1 MINSCN
7 GFEKSVNFFSNAE
20 RKDGMNYKIKRAAA
34 ALCGCTLL
42 AASLTGCGGSEAESV
57 MDSTVTV
64 EVQNVRRGSIQLQG
78 TYVGTVS
85 ASESVN
91 VIPLVQG
98 ATVESV
104 NVSVGSEVKEGQ
116 VLAKLDSTS
125 ADLTAENAQ
134 AAYNSALAQAQ
145 SALGGQWKTNIYS
158 AERGIDQLDDSIND
172 MNDSI
177 DDLKD
182 STAYKTAKNARNDAK
197 AAYETL
203 RDQTSSYKSIQ
214 SLNIKITEQNKD
226 LLAAMQVS
234 GNVGDTAEVKG
245 AGIDY
250 VNSLAEIANLG
261 EAESGMDSTVR
272 KNVLAMKQFAD
283 NGGNL
288 ESLTDA
294 NVSTA
299 KAGYDQ
305 AQIAFDQVD
314 SQVSSLETQRDS
326 LKTQKE
332 TAEGTLDITQG
343 ETYNETV
350 ASLQAGLAQAQVGL
364 DSAAYQQSLY
374 TLTSPINGTIESVG
388 LTKDGMASASSIAFT
403 ISNKDTMQV
412 TFYVA
417 EDVRDEFTAGQ
428 PVTVSRGDKTYSG
441 TITEIGNA
449 VDMQKGLF
457 KVKAT
462 IYDMPDL
469 ASGVT
474 ASITTTCHSAENV
487 VVIPCD
493 AVYYENGDAYVFV
506 AKDGVAVKTPVETGI
521 YNDTDIAIT
530 SGLIEGQQV
539 ITTWSANLIDGSSI
553 TIPGQDESKSDAA
566 SSAESSQ
573 G

>member
-1 MINSCN
+1 
-7 GFEKSVNFFSNAE
+7 
-20 RKDGMNYKIKRAAA
+20 MNTKIKRVAA
-34 ALCGCTLL
+34 ALCSCTLL
-42 AASLTGCGGSEAESV
+42 AAGLTGCGGSEAESV
-57 MDSTVTV
+57 MDPTVTV

-78 TYVGTVS
+78 TYVGSVS
-85 ASESVN
+85 AGESVN

-125 ADLTAENAQ
+125 ADLTAQNAQ

-145 SALGGQWKTNIYS
+145 STLGGQWKTNIYS
-158 AERGIDQLDDSIND
+158 AERGVDQLNETIDNL
-172 MNDSI
+172 NDSI

-182 STAYKTAKNARNDAK
+182 STAYKTAKSARDSAK
-197 AAYETL
+197 AAYETV
-203 RDQTSSYKSIQ
+203 RDQTNSYNAVKEFE
-214 SLNIKITEQNKD
+214 ITVTEANKD
-226 LLAAMQVS
+226 SLAKLNVS
-234 GNVGDTAEVKG
+234 EAAVGEKVKVTGSG
-245 AGIDY
+245 ADY
-250 VNSLAEIANLG
+250 INALAEIADMG
-261 EAESGMDSTVR
+261 EAESGMDSATR
-272 KNVLAMKQFAD
+272 KNVAAMKKFV
-283 NGGNL
+283 
-288 ESLTDA
+288 DA
-294 NVSTA
+294 NGDLTGLTNTA
-299 KAGYDQ
+299 VDAKKAAYDQ

-314 SQVSSLETQRDS
+314 SQVTSLETQRDAYE
-326 LKTQKE
+326 TQRD

-350 ASLQAGLAQAQVGL
+350 AALQAGLAQAQVGL

-374 TLTSPINGTIESVG
+374 TLTAPITGTVESVG

-403 ISNKDTMQV
+403 ISNKDTMVV

-417 EDVRDEFTAGQ
+417 EDVRDELTAGQ
-428 PVTVSRGDKTYSG
+428 PVTVSRGGNTYSG
-441 TITEIGNA
+441 AITEIGNA

-462 IYDMPDL
+462 IYDMPDI

-474 ASITTTCHSAENV
+474 ASITTTCHSANNV

-493 AVYYENGDAYVFV
+493 AVYYENGSAYVFV
-506 AKDGVAVKTPVETGI
+506 ARDSVAVKTPVETGI

-539 ITTWSANLIDGSSI
+539 ITTWSANLMDGSSI
-553 TIPGQDESKSDAA
+553 TIPGQENEQQSADSSAA
-566 SSAESSQ
+566 SAQ
-573 G
+573 N

>member
-1 MINSCN
+1 MKTN
-7 GFEKSVNFFSNAE
+7 
-20 RKDGMNYKIKRAAA
+20 IKRVAA
-34 ALCGCTLL
+34 ALCSCTLL
-42 AASLTGCGGSEAESV
+42 AAGLTACGSIETESV
-57 MDSTVTV
+57 MDSTVAV
-64 EVQNVRRGSIQLQG
+64 QVQNVRRGSIELQG
-78 TYVGTVS
+78 TYVGSVS
-85 ASESVN
+85 AAESVN

-104 NVSVGSEVKEGQ
+104 NVAVGSEVKQGQ

-125 ADLTAENAQ
+125 ADLTAKNAQ

-158 AERGIDQLDDSIND
+158 AERGIDQLDDSIDNL
-172 MNDSI
+172 NDSI
-177 DDLKD
+177 DDFKNG
-182 STAYKTAKNARNDAK
+182 TAYKMAQNARNDAK
-197 AAYETL
+197 AIYDTL

-214 SLNIKITEQNKD
+214 SLAVRITEQNKD

-245 AGIDY
+245 NGADY

-261 EAESGMDSTVR
+261 EAESGMDSTAR
-272 KNVLAMKQFAD
+272 KNVLAMKQFVD
-283 NGGNL
+283 NGGVL

-294 NVSTA
+294 KVDAT

-314 SQVSSLETQRDS
+314 SQLSQLETQRDS
-326 LKTQKE
+326 LKAQKE
-332 TAEGTLDITQG
+332 TAQGTLDITQS

-374 TLTSPINGTIESVG
+374 TLTAPISGTVESVG
-388 LTKDGMASASSIAFT
+388 LTKNGMASASSIAFT
-403 ISNKDTMQV
+403 ISNKNTMQV
-412 TFYVA
+412 TFYVT

-428 PVTVSRGDKTYSG
+428 AVTVSRGSSTYGG

-474 ASITTTCHSAENV
+474 ASITTTCHSAKDV
-487 VVIPCD
+487 IVIPCD

-506 AKDGVAVKTPVETGI
+506 ARDGTAVKTPVETGI
-521 YNDTDIAIT
+521 YDDQNIAIT

-539 ITTWSANLIDGSSI
+539 ITTWSANLIDGCAI
-553 TIPGQDESKSDAA
+553 TVPGQEEAEETADSAA
-566 SSAESSQ
+566 SAQ

>member
-1 MINSCN
+1 MKTN
-7 GFEKSVNFFSNAE
+7 
-20 RKDGMNYKIKRAAA
+20 IKRVAA
-34 ALCGCTLL
+34 ALCSCTLL
-42 AASLTGCGGSEAESV
+42 AAGLTACGSTEAESV
-57 MDSTVTV
+57 MDPTVTV
-64 EVQNVRRGSIQLQG
+64 QVQNVRRGSIELQG
-78 TYVGTVS
+78 TYVGSVS
-85 ASESVN
+85 AAESVN

-104 NVSVGSEVKEGQ
+104 NVAVGSEVKQGQ

-125 ADLTAENAQ
+125 ADLTAKNAQ

-158 AERGIDQLDDSIND
+158 AERGIDQLDDSIDNMD
-172 MNDSI
+172 DSI
-177 DDLKD
+177 DDFKNG
-182 STAYKTAKNARNDAK
+182 TAYKMAKNARNDAK
-197 AAYETL
+197 AIYDTL

-214 SLNIKITEQNKD
+214 SLAVGITEQNKD

-245 AGIDY
+245 DGADY

-261 EAESGMDSTVR
+261 EAESGMDSTAR
-272 KNVLAMKQFAD
+272 KNVLAMKQFVD
-283 NGGNL
+283 NGGVL

-294 NVSTA
+294 KVDAA

-314 SQVSSLETQRDS
+314 SQLSQMETQRDS
-326 LKTQKE
+326 LKAQKE
-332 TAEGTLDITQG
+332 TAEGTLDITQS

-374 TLTSPINGTIESVG
+374 TLTAPISGTVESVG
-388 LTKDGMASASSIAFT
+388 LTKNGMASASSIAFT
-403 ISNKDTMQV
+403 ISNKNTMQV
-412 TFYVA
+412 TFYVT

-428 PVTVSRGDKTYSG
+428 AVTVSRGSSTYGG

-474 ASITTTCHSAENV
+474 ASITTTCHSAKDV
-487 VVIPCD
+487 IVIPCD

-506 AKDGVAVKTPVETGI
+506 ARDGTAVKTPVETGI
-521 YNDTDIAIT
+521 YDDQNIAIT
-530 SGLIEGQQV
+530 SGLMEGQQV
-539 ITTWSANLIDGSSI
+539 ITTWSANLIDGCAI
-553 TIPGQDESKSDAA
+553 TVSGQEKAEKTADSAA
-566 SSAESSQ
+566 SAQ

>member
-1 MINSCN
+1 MKTN
-7 GFEKSVNFFSNAE
+7 
-20 RKDGMNYKIKRAAA
+20 IKRVAA
-34 ALCGCTLL
+34 ALCSCTLL
-42 AASLTGCGGSEAESV
+42 AAGLTACGSTEAESV
-57 MDSTVTV
+57 MDSTVAV
-64 EVQNVRRGSIQLQG
+64 QVQNVRRGSIELQG
-78 TYVGTVS
+78 TYVGSVS
-85 ASESVN
+85 AAESVN

-104 NVSVGSEVKEGQ
+104 NVAVGSEVKQGQ

-125 ADLTAENAQ
+125 ADLTAKNAQ

-158 AERGIDQLDDSIND
+158 AERGIDQLDDSIDN

-177 DDLKD
+177 DDFKNG
-182 STAYKTAKNARNDAK
+182 TAYKMAKNARNDAK
-197 AAYETL
+197 AIYDTL

-214 SLNIKITEQNKD
+214 SLAVRITEQNKD

-245 AGIDY
+245 DGADY

-261 EAESGMDSTVR
+261 EAESGMDSTAR
-272 KNVLAMKQFAD
+272 KNVLAMKQLVD
-283 NGGNL
+283 NGGVL

-294 NVSTA
+294 KVDAA

-314 SQVSSLETQRDS
+314 SQLSQLETQRDS
-326 LKTQKE
+326 LKAQKE

-374 TLTSPINGTIESVG
+374 TLTAPISGTVESVG
-388 LTKDGMASASSIAFT
+388 LTKNGMASASSIAFT
-403 ISNKDTMQV
+403 ISNKNTMQV
-412 TFYVA
+412 TFYVT

-428 PVTVSRGDKTYSG
+428 AVTVSRGSSTYGG

-474 ASITTTCHSAENV
+474 ASITTTCHSAKDV
-487 VVIPCD
+487 IVIPCD

-506 AKDGVAVKTPVETGI
+506 ARDGTAVKTPVETGI
-521 YNDTDIAIT
+521 YDDQNIAIT
-530 SGLIEGQQV
+530 SGLLEGQQV
-539 ITTWSANLIDGSSI
+539 ITTWSANLIDGCAI
-553 TIPGQDESKSDAA
+553 TVPGQEEAEETADSAA
-566 SSAESSQ
+566 SAQ

>member
-1 MINSCN
+1 MKTN
-7 GFEKSVNFFSNAE
+7 
-20 RKDGMNYKIKRAAA
+20 IKRVAA
-34 ALCGCTLL
+34 ALCSCTLL
-42 AASLTGCGGSEAESV
+42 AAGLTACGSTETESV
-57 MDSTVTV
+57 MDPTVAV
-64 EVQNVRRGSIQLQG
+64 QVQNVRRGSIELQG
-78 TYVGTVS
+78 TYVGSVS
-85 ASESVN
+85 AAESVN

-104 NVSVGSEVKEGQ
+104 NVAVGSEVKQGQ

-125 ADLTAENAQ
+125 ADLTAKNAQ

-158 AERGIDQLDDSIND
+158 AERGIDQLDDSIDN

-177 DDLKD
+177 DDFKNG
-182 STAYKTAKNARNDAK
+182 TAYKMAKNARNDAK
-197 AAYETL
+197 AIYDTL

-214 SLNIKITEQNKD
+214 SLAVRITEQNKD
-226 LLAAMQVS
+226 LLAAMQVN

-245 AGIDY
+245 DGADY

-261 EAESGMDSTVR
+261 EAESGMDSTAR
-272 KNVLAMKQFAD
+272 KNVLAMKQFVD
-283 NGGNL
+283 NGGDL

-294 NVSTA
+294 NVDAA

-314 SQVSSLETQRDS
+314 SQLSQLETQRDS
-326 LKTQKE
+326 LKAQKE
-332 TAEGTLDITQG
+332 TAEGTLDITQS

-374 TLTSPINGTIESVG
+374 TLTAPISGTVESVG
-388 LTKDGMASASSIAFT
+388 LTKNGMASASSIAFT
-403 ISNKDTMQV
+403 ISNKNTMQV
-412 TFYVA
+412 TFYVT

-428 PVTVSRGDKTYSG
+428 AVTVSRGSSTYGG

-474 ASITTTCHSAENV
+474 ASITTTCHSAKDV
-487 VVIPCD
+487 IVIPCD

-506 AKDGVAVKTPVETGI
+506 ARDGTAVKTPVETGI
-521 YNDTDIAIT
+521 YDDQNIAIT

-539 ITTWSANLIDGSSI
+539 ITTWSANLIDGCAI
-553 TIPGQDESKSDAA
+553 TVPGQEEAEETADSAA
-566 SSAESSQ
+566 SAQ

>member
-1 MINSCN
+1 MKTN
-7 GFEKSVNFFSNAE
+7 
-20 RKDGMNYKIKRAAA
+20 IKRVAA
-34 ALCGCTLL
+34 ALCSCTLL
-42 AASLTGCGGSEAESV
+42 AAGLTACGSTEAESV
-57 MDSTVTV
+57 MDPTVAV
-64 EVQNVRRGSIQLQG
+64 QVQNVRRGSIELQG
-78 TYVGTVS
+78 TYVGSVS
-85 ASESVN
+85 AAESVN

-104 NVSVGSEVKEGQ
+104 NVAVGSEVKQGQ

-125 ADLTAENAQ
+125 ADLTAKNAQ

-158 AERGIDQLDDSIND
+158 AERGIDQLDDSIDNL
-172 MNDSI
+172 NDSI
-177 DDLKD
+177 DDFKNG
-182 STAYKTAKNARNDAK
+182 TAYKMAKNARNDAK
-197 AAYETL
+197 AIYDTL

-214 SLNIKITEQNKD
+214 SLAVRITEQNKD

-245 AGIDY
+245 DGADY

-261 EAESGMDSTVR
+261 EAESGMDSTAR
-272 KNVLAMKQFAD
+272 KNVLAMKQFVD
-283 NGGNL
+283 NGGVL

-294 NVSTA
+294 KVDAA

-314 SQVSSLETQRDS
+314 SQLSQLETQRDS
-326 LKTQKE
+326 LKAQKE
-332 TAEGTLDITQG
+332 TAEGTLDITQS

-374 TLTSPINGTIESVG
+374 TLTAPISGTVESVG
-388 LTKDGMASASSIAFT
+388 LTKNGMASASSIAFT
-403 ISNKDTMQV
+403 ISNKNTMQV
-412 TFYVA
+412 TFYVT

-428 PVTVSRGDKTYSG
+428 AVTVSRGSSTYGG

-474 ASITTTCHSAENV
+474 ASITTTCHSAKDV
-487 VVIPCD
+487 IVIPCD

-506 AKDGVAVKTPVETGI
+506 ARDGTAVKTPVETGI
-521 YNDTDIAIT
+521 YDDQNIAIT

-539 ITTWSANLIDGSSI
+539 ITTWSANLIDGCAI
-553 TIPGQDESKSDAA
+553 TVPGQEKAEETADSAA
-566 SSAESSQ
+566 SAQ

>member
-1 MINSCN
+1 
-7 GFEKSVNFFSNAE
+7 
-20 RKDGMNYKIKRAAA
+20 MNNKIKRAAA

-158 AERGIDQLDDSIND
+158 AERGIDQLDENIGK

-214 SLNIKITEQNKD
+214 SLTIKITEQNKD
-226 LLAAMQVS
+226 LLAAMQVN

-245 AGIDY
+245 TGADY

-261 EAESGMDSTVR
+261 EAESGMDSTAR

-288 ESLTDA
+288 ESLTDSA
-294 NVSTA
+294 VSAA

-314 SQVSSLETQRDS
+314 SQVTSLETQRDS

-374 TLTSPINGTIESVG
+374 TLTAPISGTIESVG

-474 ASITTTCHSAENV
+474 ASITTTCHSANNV

-553 TIPGQDESKSDAA
+553 TIPGQDESESNAA

>member
-1 MINSCN
+1 MKTN
-7 GFEKSVNFFSNAE
+7 
-20 RKDGMNYKIKRAAA
+20 IKRVAA
-34 ALCGCTLL
+34 ALCSCTLL
-42 AASLTGCGGSEAESV
+42 AAGLTACGSTEAESV
-57 MDSTVTV
+57 MDPTVAV
-64 EVQNVRRGSIQLQG
+64 QVQNVRRGSIELQG
-78 TYVGTVS
+78 TYVGSVS
-85 ASESVN
+85 AAESVN

-104 NVSVGSEVKEGQ
+104 NVAVGSEVKQGQ

-125 ADLTAENAQ
+125 ADLTAKNAQ

-158 AERGIDQLDDSIND
+158 AERGIDQLDDNIDNLND
-172 MNDSI
+172 NI
-177 DDLKD
+177 DDFKNG
-182 STAYKTAKNARNDAK
+182 TAYKMAKNARNDAK
-197 AAYETL
+197 AIYDTL

-214 SLNIKITEQNKD
+214 SLAVRITEQNKD

-245 AGIDY
+245 DGAGY

-261 EAESGMDSTVR
+261 EAESGMDSTAR
-272 KNVLAMKQFAD
+272 KNVLAMKQFVD
-283 NGGNL
+283 NGGVL
-288 ESLTDA
+288 ERLTDA
-294 NVSTA
+294 NVDAA

-314 SQVSSLETQRDS
+314 SQLSQLETQRDS
-326 LKTQKE
+326 LKAQKE

-374 TLTSPINGTIESVG
+374 TLTAPISGTVESVG
-388 LTKDGMASASSIAFT
+388 LTKNGMASASSIAFT
-403 ISNKDTMQV
+403 ISNKNTMQV
-412 TFYVA
+412 TFYVT

-428 PVTVSRGDKTYSG
+428 AVTVSRGSSTYGG

-474 ASITTTCHSAENV
+474 ASITTTCHSAKDV
-487 VVIPCD
+487 IVIPCD

-506 AKDGVAVKTPVETGI
+506 ARDGTAVKTPVETGI
-521 YNDTDIAIT
+521 YDDQNIAIT

-539 ITTWSANLIDGSSI
+539 ITTWSANLIDGCAI
-553 TIPGQDESKSDAA
+553 TVPGQEEAEETADSAA
-566 SSAESSQ
+566 SAQ

>member
-1 MINSCN
+1 MKTN
-7 GFEKSVNFFSNAE
+7 
-20 RKDGMNYKIKRAAA
+20 IKRVAA
-34 ALCGCTLL
+34 ALCSCTLL
-42 AASLTGCGGSEAESV
+42 AAGLTACGSTEAESV
-57 MDSTVTV
+57 MDPTVAV
-64 EVQNVRRGSIQLQG
+64 QVQNVRRGSIELQG
-78 TYVGTVS
+78 TYVGSVS
-85 ASESVN
+85 AAESVN

-104 NVSVGSEVKEGQ
+104 NVAVGSEVKQGQ

-125 ADLTAENAQ
+125 ADLTAKNAQ

-158 AERGIDQLDDSIND
+158 AERGIDQLDDNIDNLD
-172 MNDSI
+172 DSI
-177 DDLKD
+177 DDFKNG
-182 STAYKTAKNARNDAK
+182 TAYKMAKNARNDAK
-197 AAYETL
+197 AIYDTL

-214 SLNIKITEQNKD
+214 SLAVRITEQNKD

-245 AGIDY
+245 NGADY

-261 EAESGMDSTVR
+261 EAESGMDSTAR
-272 KNVLAMKQFAD
+272 KNVLAMKQFVD
-283 NGGNL
+283 NGGVL

-294 NVSTA
+294 NVDTA

-314 SQVSSLETQRDS
+314 SQLSQLETQRDS
-326 LKTQKE
+326 LKAQKE
-332 TAEGTLDITQG
+332 TAEGTLDITQS

-374 TLTSPINGTIESVG
+374 TLTAPISGTVESVG
-388 LTKDGMASASSIAFT
+388 LTKNGMASASSIAFT
-403 ISNKDTMQV
+403 ISNKNTMQV
-412 TFYVA
+412 TFYVT

-428 PVTVSRGDKTYSG
+428 AVTVSRGSSTYGG

-462 IYDMPDL
+462 IYDMSDL

-474 ASITTTCHSAENV
+474 ASITTTCHSAKDV
-487 VVIPCD
+487 IVIPCD

-506 AKDGVAVKTPVETGI
+506 ARDGTAVKTPVETGI
-521 YNDTDIAIT
+521 YDDQNIAVT

-539 ITTWSANLIDGSSI
+539 ITTWSANLIDGCAI
-553 TIPGQDESKSDAA
+553 TVPGQEKAEETADSAA
-566 SSAESSQ
+566 SAQ

>member
-1 MINSCN
+1 MKTN
-7 GFEKSVNFFSNAE
+7 
-20 RKDGMNYKIKRAAA
+20 IKRVAA
-34 ALCGCTLL
+34 ALCSCTLL
-42 AASLTGCGGSEAESV
+42 AAGLTACGSTEAESV
-57 MDSTVTV
+57 MDPTVTV
-64 EVQNVRRGSIQLQG
+64 QVQNVRRGSIELQG
-78 TYVGTVS
+78 TYVGSVS
-85 ASESVN
+85 AAESVN

-104 NVSVGSEVKEGQ
+104 NVAVGSEVKQGQ

-125 ADLTAENAQ
+125 ADLTAKNAQ

-158 AERGIDQLDDSIND
+158 AERGIDQLDDNIDN

-177 DDLKD
+177 DDFKNG
-182 STAYKTAKNARNDAK
+182 TAYKMAKNARNDAK
-197 AAYETL
+197 AIYDTL

-214 SLNIKITEQNKD
+214 SLAVGITEQNKD

-245 AGIDY
+245 NGADY

-261 EAESGMDSTVR
+261 EAESGMDSTAR
-272 KNVLAMKQFAD
+272 KNVLAMKQFVD
-283 NGGNL
+283 NGGVL

-294 NVSTA
+294 KVDAA

-314 SQVSSLETQRDS
+314 SQLSQLETQRDS
-326 LKTQKE
+326 LKAQKE
-332 TAEGTLDITQG
+332 TAEGTLDITQS

-374 TLTSPINGTIESVG
+374 TLTAPISGTVESVG
-388 LTKDGMASASSIAFT
+388 LTKNGMASASSIAFT
-403 ISNKDTMQV
+403 ISNKNTMQV
-412 TFYVA
+412 TFYVT

-428 PVTVSRGDKTYSG
+428 AVTVSRGSSTYGG

-474 ASITTTCHSAENV
+474 ASITTTCHSAKDV
-487 VVIPCD
+487 IVIPCD

-506 AKDGVAVKTPVETGI
+506 ARDGTAVKTPVETGI
-521 YNDTDIAIT
+521 YDDQNIAIT
-530 SGLIEGQQV
+530 SGLMEGQQV
-539 ITTWSANLIDGSSI
+539 ITTWSANLIDGCAI
-553 TIPGQDESKSDAA
+553 TVPGQEEAEETADSAA
-566 SSAESSQ
+566 SAQ

>member
-1 MINSCN
+1 MKTN
-7 GFEKSVNFFSNAE
+7 
-20 RKDGMNYKIKRAAA
+20 IKRVAA
-34 ALCGCTLL
+34 ALCSCTLL
-42 AASLTGCGGSEAESV
+42 AAGLTACGSTETESV
-57 MDSTVTV
+57 MDPTVAV
-64 EVQNVRRGSIQLQG
+64 QVQNVRRGSIELQG
-78 TYVGTVS
+78 TYVGSVS
-85 ASESVN
+85 AAESVN

-104 NVSVGSEVKEGQ
+104 NVAVGSEVKQGQ

-125 ADLTAENAQ
+125 ADLTAKNAQ

-158 AERGIDQLDDSIND
+158 AERGIDQLDDNIDNL
-172 MNDSI
+172 NDSI
-177 DDLKD
+177 DDFKNG
-182 STAYKTAKNARNDAK
+182 TAYKMAKNARNDAK
-197 AAYETL
+197 AIYDTL

-214 SLNIKITEQNKD
+214 NLAVRITEQNKD

-245 AGIDY
+245 NGADY

-261 EAESGMDSTVR
+261 EAESGMDSTAR
-272 KNVLAMKQFAD
+272 KNVLAMKQFVD
-283 NGGNL
+283 NGGVL

-294 NVSTA
+294 KVDAA

-314 SQVSSLETQRDS
+314 SQLSQLETQRDS
-326 LKTQKE
+326 LKAQKE

-374 TLTSPINGTIESVG
+374 TLTAPISGTVESVG
-388 LTKDGMASASSIAFT
+388 LTKNGMASASSIAFT
-403 ISNKDTMQV
+403 ISNKNTMQV
-412 TFYVA
+412 TFYVT

-428 PVTVSRGDKTYSG
+428 AVTVSRGSSTYGG

-474 ASITTTCHSAENV
+474 ASITTTCHSAKDV
-487 VVIPCD
+487 IVIPCD

-506 AKDGVAVKTPVETGI
+506 ARDGTAVKTPVETGI
-521 YNDTDIAIT
+521 YDDQNIAIT
-530 SGLIEGQQV
+530 SGLLEGQQV
-539 ITTWSANLIDGSSI
+539 ITTWSANLIDGCAI
-553 TIPGQDESKSDAA
+553 TVPGQEEAEETADSAA
-566 SSAESSQ
+566 SAQ